1 MKTTLIV
8 SALISSSFLLSACST
23 PAPKD
28 DRLNSFGQG
37 LPQQH
42 NEQAE
47 PQYETQP
54 LLKEQADLSDSDKDG
69 VINER
74 DQCHEHSANVVVDN
88 KGCEQT
94 LSYVQ
99 SFDLDVQFQSGSALI
114 DKQYLPNIKRLADAH
129 LKQPE
134 FALLIE
140 GHTDNSGSRSENMI
154 LSKARADAVASVLV
168 DEYGVQAAD
177 IYTAGFGPDEP
188 IASNDT
194 KDGKQKNRRMV
205 AHLVL
210 RDRFLSKHYD
220 LWTVELGVPPKTKQK
235 LFNAN

>member
-1 MKTTLIV
+1 MKTTLLV
-8 SALISSSFLLSACST
+8 SALISSSILLSACGT

-28 DRLNSFGQG
+28 DRLDGFGQG
-37 LPQQH
+37 LPPQH
-42 NEQAE
+42 NEQPE
-47 PQYETQP
+47 PQYDTTP
-54 LLKEQADLSDSDKDG
+54 LLKEKADLSDTDSDG

-74 DQCHEHSANVVVDN
+74 DQCHEHSANVTVDN
-88 KGCEQT
+88 QGCEQS
-94 LSYVQ
+94 LSFVQ
-99 SFDLDVQFQSGSALI
+99 TIDLDVQFQSGSALI
-114 DKQYLPNIKRLADAH
+114 DKQYMPNIKRLADAH

-140 GHTDNSGSRSENMI
+140 GHTDNSGSRSENMA

-168 DEYGVQAAD
+168 DEYGVQASD

-188 IASNDT
+188 IASNGT
-194 KDGKQKNRRMV
+194 KAGKQKNRRMV

-220 LWTVELGVPPKTKQK
+220 LWTVELGVPPITKQK
-235 LFNAN
+235 LFSAN